1 MFCDAHSLWRF
12 WNLPMV
18 MYVTIYNSFIF
29 TVMKFYSI
37 LCIYYNLFIF
47 FVLIFIWVVFTFFL
61 LLIVLPGTV
70 WDTWERISL
79 VYCCCMKYIYLYCI
93 YIYRRENPGLQGLHI
108 SPLLGNANLFH
119 QQWVRIPTD
128 QVPVVQHYQHCIA
141 KLLNICRYEGNI
153 VSNCGFDLHFFYQ

>member
-1 MFCDAHSLWRF
+1 MKVLEFTHGNVCHYLQF
-12 WNLPMV
+12 IHFHCYEILFHL
-18 MYVTIYNSFIF
+18 MYILQLIY
-29 TVMKFYSI
+29 
-37 LCIYYNLFIF
+37 F

-119 QQWVRIPTD
+119 QQ
-128 QVPVVQHYQHCIA
+128 
-141 KLLNICRYEGNI
+141 
-153 VSNCGFDLHFFYQ
+153 

>member
-1 MFCDAHSLWRF
+1 MKVLEFTHGNVCHYLQF
-12 WNLPMV
+12 IHFHCYEILFHL
-18 MYVTIYNSFIF
+18 MYILQLIY
-29 TVMKFYSI
+29 
-37 LCIYYNLFIF
+37 F